1 MRAALVLGAP
11 VGEPAELLH
20 PRGQLIAR
28 ALELT
33 QAQQARPD
41 DRLRHRAGRLD
52 VGKAVGDDRR
62 ELALEPCDL
71 VAQRTPRRT
80 LARVR
85 TSILASAAGAAI
97 DE

>member
-33 QAQQARPD
+33 QAQQARPGD
-41 DRLRHRAGRLD
+41 SRRHRSGRLD

-62 ELALEPCDL
+62 QLALEPCHL
-71 VAQRTPRRT
+71 RPQRLSRGA
-80 LARVR
+80 LAV
-85 TSILASAAGAAI
+85 LAV
-97 DE
+97 DQ